1 MPISTGTRLGPYE
14 VVSAVG
20 AGGMGEVYRARDTRL
35 ERTVALK
42 VLASQ
47 VIATTALK
55 ERFAREA
62 RAISSLNHP
71 HICHLYDV
79 GCENGTDYLVME
91 LLDGETLSERLRKGP
106 LPLEPALKTA
116 IEIAEALEE
125 AHKQGIIHRDL
136 KPGNIMLT
144 PSGAKLMDF
153 GLSKPANLGAAA
165 GSGSAPLL
173 SAAMTATGPS
183 PSPLTSAGSVVG
195 TIQYMSPEQIEGK
208 AASERSDIFA
218 FGAVLYEMVT
228 GKRAF
233 EGKSQISVAAA
244 ILEKDP
250 APVSA
255 LQSASPPA
263 LDHVVRTCLAKNPE
277 DRFQTAHDV
286 KLQLR
291 WIAESASD
299 VQSPALVKKQ
309 RNWLAWATAGLLLF
323 ISLVL
328 GVNHWR
334 LATAPRPVWKS
345 YLPTPTG
352 QSIAIAGRPSGN
364 MAVAP
369 DGRKVV
375 MALTAVGGQVQLWI
389 QPLDALSAHPLSGTE
404 DASYPFWSPDS
415 RSIGFFAGGKLK
427 RIEAIGGPT
436 QAICDAADGRGGSW
450 NSEGVIIFSPSP
462 ADRLYVVPSIGG
474 APAPVTELDKQRHES
489 SHRWPWFLPDGE
501 HFLFTDRPVG
511 LQATAIYLGSLHSK
525 DRRLLLSG
533 NSNAIYVPE
542 GYVLFVREGTLMAQ
556 HFDAG
561 RLRTLGDPFPLAESV
576 DYDSTFS
583 KAFFSGSNT
592 GVLIYGQGNVRG
604 NSQLA
609 RYDRDGKKSADL
621 TPIGSY
627 SAPSFSPDGK
637 TLAFL
642 TADPG
647 NLDIWLLDLA
657 RNVRTRF
664 TFDPS
669 LDVLPQWSPD
679 GKQIAF
685 ASTRGGPFDI
695 YVRPADGSQPE
706 QPLLEK
712 TEGDRVPMA
721 WSRDGRYLLFR
732 YVPMGLPEQWA
743 VPMTGEK
750 KPFPVIHSAFRQRW
764 ADFSPDGKWIAYES
778 DESGRNQVYVAPF
791 PGPGGRWQ
799 VSSEG
804 GEQPLWRGN
813 EIFFLAGEKINSA
826 PVRTRANS
834 VEIGT
839 ARTLF
844 SAAVSSS
851 LGRRYDVSRD
861 GKHFV
866 INVQQQATNSVPLTL
881 VVNWDAELKK

>member
-1 MPISTGTRLGPYE
+1 MPISSGTRLGPYE

-42 VLASQ
+42 VLSSQ

-79 GCENGTDYLVME
+79 GSENGTDYLVME
-91 LLDGETLSERLRKGP
+91 LLDGETLSERLRKSP
-106 LPLEPALKTA
+106 LPLEPALKIA
-116 IEIAEALEE
+116 IEISEALEE

-153 GLSKPANLGAAA
+153 GLSKPASLGTAV

-173 SAAMTATGPS
+173 SAAMTASGPS

-233 EGKSQISVAAA
+233 EGKSQLSVASA

-255 LQSASPPA
+255 LPSASPPA

-277 DRFQTAHDV
+277 DRYQTAHDV

-291 WIAESASD
+291 WIAESATE

-309 RNWLAWATAGLLLF
+309 RNWLAWVTASLLFF

-345 YLPTPTG
+345 YLPTPTR

-364 MAVAP
+364 MADAP

-375 MALTAVGGQVQLWI
+375 MALTAAGCQVQNWI

-404 DASYPFWSPDS
+404 AACYPFWSPDS
-415 RSIGFFAGGKLK
+415 RSIGFFAAGKLK

-436 QAICDAADGRGGSW
+436 QTICDAADGRGGSW
-450 NSEGVIIFSPSP
+450 NSEGLIFFSASS
-462 ADRLYVVPSIGG
+462 ADRLYMVPSIGG
-474 APAPVTELDKQRHES
+474 APAPLTELDKQRHES

-501 HFLFTDRPVG
+501 HFL
-511 LQATAIYLGSLHSK
+511 
-525 DRRLLLSG
+525 
-533 NSNAIYVPE
+533 
-542 GYVLFVREGTLMAQ
+542 
-556 HFDAG
+556 
-561 RLRTLGDPFPLAESV
+561 
-576 DYDSTFS
+576 
-583 KAFFSGSNT
+583 
-592 GVLIYGQGNVRG
+592 
-604 NSQLA
+604 
-609 RYDRDGKKSADL
+609 
-621 TPIGSY
+621 
-627 SAPSFSPDGK
+627 
-637 TLAFL
+637 
-642 TADPG
+642 
-647 NLDIWLLDLA
+647 
-657 RNVRTRF
+657 
-664 TFDPS
+664 
-669 LDVLPQWSPD
+669 
-679 GKQIAF
+679 
-685 ASTRGGPFDI
+685 
-695 YVRPADGSQPE
+695 
-706 QPLLEK
+706 
-712 TEGDRVPMA
+712 
-721 WSRDGRYLLFR
+721 
-732 YVPMGLPEQWA
+732 
-743 VPMTGEK
+743 
-750 KPFPVIHSAFRQRW
+750 
-764 ADFSPDGKWIAYES
+764 
-778 DESGRNQVYVAPF
+778 
-791 PGPGGRWQ
+791 
-799 VSSEG
+799 
-804 GEQPLWRGN
+804 
-813 EIFFLAGEKINSA
+813 
-826 PVRTRANS
+826 
-834 VEIGT
+834 
-839 ARTLF
+839 
-844 SAAVSSS
+844 
-851 LGRRYDVSRD
+851 
-861 GKHFV
+861 
-866 INVQQQATNSVPLTL
+866 
-881 VVNWDAELKK
+881 